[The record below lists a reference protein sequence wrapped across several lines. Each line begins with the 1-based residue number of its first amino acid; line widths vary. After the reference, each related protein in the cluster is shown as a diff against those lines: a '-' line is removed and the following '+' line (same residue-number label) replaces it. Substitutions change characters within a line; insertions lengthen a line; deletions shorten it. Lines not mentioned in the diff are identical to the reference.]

1 MERYVFRFRGP
12 AAPREQSDALRKRAK
27 VVDSSPKQ
35 LLVEVDASEIEQ
47 LATDFPQ
54 WSVSK
59 EVTYRIPEQPIRVRK
74 PPKE

>member
-12 AAPREQSDALRKRAK
+12 AAPSDQSAAIKKRAK

-35 LLVEVDASEIEQ
+35 LLVEGDPSEIDQ

-54 WSVSK
+54 WTVSK
-59 EVTYRIPEQPIRVRK
+59 EVRYKIPEEPLRVRK
-74 PPKE
+74 PPEE